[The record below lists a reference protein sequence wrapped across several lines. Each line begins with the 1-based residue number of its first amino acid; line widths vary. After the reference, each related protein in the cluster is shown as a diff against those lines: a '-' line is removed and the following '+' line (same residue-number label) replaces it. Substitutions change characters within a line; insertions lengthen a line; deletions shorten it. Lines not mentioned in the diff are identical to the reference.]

1 MGLCALQVGQQSK
14 AAMSMCLWVRAMD
27 TYATV
32 YRIVEPKRKILAEA
46 QAALD
51 ASNAALAQKQ
61 AQLQA
66 IKDKVAAL
74 QQQLTDTQKQLAALQ
89 FQASAHTGCGRVGRA
104 CPNSVKRNG
113 CNMPSYNVI
122 QCTVARALYGGC
134 GELTSLQDCHQAHTQ
149 LRVSF
154 A

>member
-1 MGLCALQVGQQSK
+1 MNIRITECMQVWQLSVTLQVGQQSK

-89 FQASAHTGCGRVGRA
+89 FQASCGTIKHVRRTCA
-104 CPNSVKRNG
+104 TRCCSLRELL
-113 CNMPSYNVI
+113 
-122 QCTVARALYGGC
+122 QTDAVANASNWCHPAL
-134 GELTSLQDCHQAHTQ
+134 L
-149 LRVSF
+149 VVP
-154 A
+154 